1 MPELTASPNLL
12 TTIFAFLLVLGPLV
26 LIHELGHYLV
36 GRLFGVKAD
45 AFSIGFGKE
54 IAGWTDRRGTRWKL
68 SALPLGGYVQFAGDM
83 NPASAPTAAEDG
95 LTPEER
101 SHTFHVKPLWQ
112 RALIVLAGPATN
124 FILCVLVLAAFAW
137 TNGRLV
143 MDPQIADFTQNSP
156 AQAAGLEVGDRI
168 VAIDGERIDSVTD
181 IPEHVVYFAGKTV
194 PVTIERD
201 SRQIVR
207 PVKIASQE
215 MADEFGNVAK
225 VGDLGVDF
233 AVPVVGG
240 FVGNSPA
247 QAAGLKEG
255 DRIVAIDDADIRSFR
270 DIPDI
275 VQPNPGKQVTVTVM
289 RGGEAHV
296 YPVTIAAAEVVGDD
310 GKPKRIG
317 QIGVKAGFGHVVPV
331 GPAEALG
338 LGVSRS
344 FSIMGTMITG
354 LRQIVVGDR
363 SVRELGGPIKIAKY
377 SGEQFSLG
385 WEAFVGFVALI
396 SINLAFINLL
406 PIPGLD
412 GGHLAFY
419 AAEMI
424 RRRPLGVRSQ
434 EWAIRTGVALVLALM
449 LFVTVNDLASL
460 PLFGG

>member
-1 MPELTASPNLL
+1 MTGSPNLL

-54 IAGWTDRRGTRWKL
+54 IAGWTDKRGTRWKL
-68 SALPLGGYVQFAGDM
+68 STLPLGGYVQFAGDM
-83 NPASAPTAAEDG
+83 NPASAPSAAEDG

-124 FILCVLVLAAFAW
+124 FLLCVAILAAFSFA
-137 TNGRLV
+137 NGRLV
-143 MDPQIADFTQNSP
+143 ADPEVADFTENS
-156 AQAAGLEVGDRI
+156 AAKAAGMEIGDRI
-168 VAIDGERIDSVTD
+168 VAIDGDKIDSVTD
-181 IPEHVVYFAGKTV
+181 IPEHVVYFGGKTV
-194 PVTIERD
+194 SVTVKRDGRTLDLPVTI
-201 SRQIVR
+201 
-207 PVKIASQE
+207 ASE
-215 MADEFGNVAK
+215 EVSDEFGNTAN
-225 VGDLGVDF
+225 VGELGVDF
-233 AVPVVGG
+233 AAPVVGG
-240 FVGNSPA
+240 FVGESPA
-247 QAAGLKEG
+247 KAAGMKVG
-255 DRIVAIDDADIRSFR
+255 DRIVAVGDADVRSFR
-270 DIPDI
+270 NIPDLI
-275 VQPNPGKQVTVTVM
+275 RPSPGQQVTITVL
-289 RGGEAHV
+289 RDGEARV
-296 YPVTIAAAEVVGDD
+296 FPVTIGKAFEEGQD
-310 GKPKRIG
+310 GGRKT
-317 QIGVKAGFGHVVPV
+317 IGVIGIRGGYGHVVPV
-331 GPAEALG
+331 GPVEAVG

-344 FSIMGTMITG
+344 FAIMGTMVTG
-354 LRQIVVGDR
+354 IRQIFTGDR

-419 AAEMI
+419 AAEMV
-424 RRRPLGVRSQ
+424 RRRPLDVRSQ

-449 LFVTVNDLASL
+449 LFVTVNDLVSL
-460 PLFGG
+460 PIFGG